1 MNSVYEANQK
11 VNDWAL
17 KKLPTFKW
25 FNFFSVK
32 FEHGEVDPDSF
43 QNWKSKF
50 KIGLSESDRENN
62 TEPQLKVK
70 IKSDVTTYSSYAKSL
85 DGKKN

>member
-1 MNSVYEANQK
+1 MKLIKK

-17 KKLPTFKW
+17 KKLPTFKS
-25 FNFFSVK
+25 FIFFSVK

-50 KIGLSESDRENN
+50 KIGLSENNREND

>member
-1 MNSVYEANQK
+1 MNSVYEADQK
-11 VNDWAL
+11 VNDWAQKSYL
-17 KKLPTFKW
+17 HL
-25 FNFFSVK
+25 NHLIFFPVK

-50 KIGLSESDRENN
+50 KIGLSENDRENN